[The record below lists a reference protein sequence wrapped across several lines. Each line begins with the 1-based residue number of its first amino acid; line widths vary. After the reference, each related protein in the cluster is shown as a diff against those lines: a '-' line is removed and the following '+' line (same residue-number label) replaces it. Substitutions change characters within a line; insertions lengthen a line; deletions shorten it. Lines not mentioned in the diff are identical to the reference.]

1 MAKSTVFR
9 EHVATVLGAA
19 LGIDFVPGK
28 LDGPQERRAIAC
40 TFPIGIEEVSGQVD
54 DEALYIGVRVF
65 KTFRQ
70 KRDQKAAIDPGPYEA
85 LAELVQ
91 TTMRSNQTAGGLWF
105 NRVVAID
112 LSQID
117 TAHMVEFTIMGRLEN
132 LGLIETAAP

>member
-112 LSQID
+112 
-117 TAHMVEFTIMGRLEN
+117 
-132 LGLIETAAP
+132 